1 MISLKRLEKDRQAE
15 LFTVPYI
22 DAVHYTGHKIIGIYH
37 DIDDKAIVQRN
48 DGKISL
54 NKLYY
59 SYNSDDYYF
68 IKDKRRYFLNEF
80 LPINY

>member
-1 MISLKRLEKDRQAE
+1 MTIKELQNDRQAE
-15 LFTVPYI
+15 LFTTPYI
-22 DAVHYTGHKIIGIYH
+22 DAVHYTGHKIIGTYH
-37 DIDDKAIVQRN
+37 DIDDKVIVQRD
-48 DGKISL
+48 DGKISR

-59 SYNSDDYYF
+59 SYNNDYYF